1 MRPDHFSLCYIYLPY
16 KQKSTQSKKAVLKLL
31 MMANTPAT
39 EENGGGYGKRPP
51 SANPST
57 SGGLLSRMW
66 SSLRLQKA
74 QRPAITNSSAASTSS
89 MIKRSESDRVVGGL
103 HSNGNHYAKGH
114 QRPSFT
120 VKDNGERCT
129 AGVQQGSHMNS
140 INGCGNEKGLDRRR
154 RPSSSTKALRPIL
167 RNG

>member
-1 MRPDHFSLCYIYLPY
+1 
-16 KQKSTQSKKAVLKLL
+16 

-74 QRPAITNSSAASTSS
+74 QRPAITNSSAAASTSS

-140 INGCGNEKGLDRRR
+140 INGCGNEKGLNQRR
-154 RPSSSTKALRPIL
+154 RPSPSTKALRPIL

>member
-1 MRPDHFSLCYIYLPY
+1 
-16 KQKSTQSKKAVLKLL
+16 
-31 MMANTPAT
+31 MANTPA
-39 EENGGGYGKRPP
+39 EENGGGNGKRPP
-51 SANPST
+51 LANPST
-57 SGGLLSRMW
+57 SGGLLGRMW

-74 QRPAITNSSAASTSS
+74 QRPAITNGSAASTSS
-89 MIKRSESDRVVGGL
+89 MIKRSESDRAVGGGL

-120 VKDNGERCT
+120 VKDNGERWT
-129 AGVQQGSHMNS
+129 GGVQQGSHMNS

-154 RPSSSTKALRPIL
+154 RPSSSTKALRPNL